1 MRPIL
6 SIILFSSIITGCSG
20 TINSFYNREV
30 IEDDLSPS
38 LFGDSK
44 IGTLAVTA
52 QRRLI
57 IANIEDSTF
66 CAEPPPETVSVVT
79 DAIAA
84 ALTAEMR
91 NQEFNAELAAN
102 FSKHVNQIY
111 NRSQAVQIFRDY
123 GFYRCVEGLNSKPT
137 MKASASQEKVSPSQ
151 EAEAKT
157 EVAISDLNW
166 AFSKSIELLKE
177 EITPLYKL
185 EEAKARIQSE
195 QQAVVICEAS
205 ATTTGGQVNAKEAEK
220 GSVATG
226 ITCKPLNLR
235 TTNSNTSNDKSEEEK
250 TGKAEG

>member
-1 MRPIL
+1 MRPIFAV
-6 SIILFSSIITGCSG
+6 ILFSCAITGCTSG

-38 LFGDSK
+38 LMGDAK

-57 IANIEDSTF
+57 VANIEDSTF

-84 ALTAEMR
+84 ALTAKMN

-111 NRSQAVQIFRDY
+111 NRSHAVQIFRDY
-123 GFYRCVEGLNSKPT
+123 GFYKCVEGLNSKQIAQT
-137 MKASASQEKVSPSQ
+137 SVSKEKVNP
-151 EAEAKT
+151 ENKT
-157 EVAISDLNW
+157 DTGMTQNDLNW
-166 AFSKSIELLKE
+166 AFSQSIELLRE

-195 QQAVVICEAS
+195 QQAVVICETS
-205 ATTTGGQVNAKEAEK
+205 ATTSGGQVNGKSIDK
-220 GSVATG
+220 GNLATG
-226 ITCKPLNLR
+226 ITCKPLNLK
-235 TTNSNTSNDKSEEEK
+235 TTSSKSSDDKGEQEK
-250 TGKAEG
+250 TGEAKG